1 VGKHI
6 FEEVIGP
13 NGELAGK
20 TRLLVTHGIT
30 YLPKCDHIIV
40 IKNGRVSEQGSYQE
54 LLNMKGENPPK
65 LGLSFVF
72 ACVNMFMF
80 SCQMEINR
88 TERNF
93 VKLSLL
99 S

>member
-54 LLNMKGENPPK
+54 LLNMKGENQRK
-65 LGLSFVF
+65 FCFCL
-72 ACVNMFMF
+72 
-80 SCQMEINR
+80 CQY
-88 TERNF
+88 
-93 VKLSLL
+93 VYVLL
-99 S
+99 LDGDKQNGNKYRQIV

>member
-54 LLNMKGENPPK
+54 LLNMKGENQRK

-72 ACVNMFMF
+72 ACENMFMF
-80 SCQMEINR
+80 S
-88 TERNF
+88 
-93 VKLSLL
+93 S
-99 S
+99 